1 VTRLDLTAWEEA
13 EQTHVEYVPV
23 LGGFSTCHTCDD
35 LWPCLTALLIADPA
49 IHARADRYE
58 KALREILGSLVE
70 DDCWCHDEGM
80 SGDAC
85 VPCIARAALAED
97 ES

>member
-1 VTRLDLTAWEEA
+1 M
-13 EQTHVEYVPV
+13 PV
-23 LGGFSTCHTCDD
+23 LVTFFGDEGMITVDD
-35 LWPCLTALLIADPA
+35 PDPDHDA
-49 IHARADRYE
+49 AYWKARSDRYE
-58 KALREILGSLVE
+58 KALREIVGSLVE